1 MQVCSSAGW
10 GLLARL
16 QPQEPMMTE
25 TSRRQFLR
33 LTGGTTITA
42 AMLPFLRAIP
52 ASAQSGGTIV
62 VVSGQTINSLDLHRT
77 GTNRP
82 SYQVAVNCYDRL
94 VSFGTKAAPGGGLSY
109 DYSVI
114 VPELA
119 ESWTISEDGLTM
131 TFRLKPDATFWDG
144 RQVMAEDVKWSFD
157 RAVSVGGF
165 PTVQMKAGGLERP
178 DQFAVADDGSFVITL
193 DRPSKLTLPDLAVPV
208 PFIIN
213 AELAKANATADD
225 PWAMAYLHTTPA
237 GSGAYKVARWDQ
249 GQQLV
254 YERNDAWVGGEL
266 PAFERVIVREVP
278 SPATRR
284 ALIERGDVQ
293 MSFDIPNKDA
303 SELAAVDGVDVYS
316 TPIENCIHCLC
327 PNYAFEPF
335 QDPDVRKA
343 LAYAI
348 PYEAIFQ
355 TAAYGRGAPMW
366 GGSAE
371 ITDIAWPRRSPYMT
385 DMAKAREHMAASGF
399 ASGFE
404 VPLSISLDLA
414 DWMEPTALLLQEAF
428 AALGINTQIEKI
440 PGANW
445 RTAALVEK
453 RLPLHL
459 ENFGGWLN
467 TPDYYFF
474 WAYKDGHLFN
484 SSNYRNEEIEELV
497 DTTLHMPM
505 DDPAYAPK
513 IKRMFEI
520 AFEDLPRIPL
530 WQPALNVAMNGADGY
545 EFWFHRQLDVRPL
558 SAVG

>member
-1 MQVCSSAGW
+1 MNDN
-10 GLLARL
+10 
-16 QPQEPMMTE
+16 
-25 TSRRQFLR
+25 SRRNFLK
-33 LTGGTTITA
+33 LTGGTVGA
-42 AMLPFLRAIP
+42 AMLPFLKVLP
-52 ASAQSGGTIV
+52 AQAQSSGTLV

-77 GTNRP
+77 GTNRA

-94 VSFGTKAAPGGGLSY
+94 VSFGTKEAPGGGLSY

-114 VPELA
+114 EPELA
-119 ESWTISEDGLTM
+119 ESWTISDDGLTM
-131 TFRLKPDATFWDG
+131 TFQIKSDATFWDG
-144 RQVMAEDVKWSFD
+144 RKVTAADVKWSFD
-157 RAVSVGGF
+157 RAVSAGGF
-165 PTVQMKAGGLERP
+165 PTVQMRAGGLERP
-178 DQFAVADDGSFVITL
+178 DQFEAVDEETFVITL

-213 AELAKANATADD
+213 SEVAMANATEDD
-225 PWAMAYLHTTPA
+225 PWAMEYLHTTPA
-237 GSGAYKVARWDQ
+237 GSGAFKVARWEQ

-254 YERNDAWVGGEL
+254 YERNDAWVGGPL
-266 PAFERVIVREVP
+266 PSMERVIVREVP

-284 ALIERGDVQ
+284 ALLERGDVQ
-293 MSFDIPNKDA
+293 MSFNIPNRDA
-303 SELAAVDGVDVYS
+303 AELSDMAGIDVYS

-327 PNYAFEPF
+327 PNFAFEPF
-335 QDPDVRKA
+335 QDANVRRA

-355 TAAYGRGAPMW
+355 TAAYGRGVPMW
-366 GGSAE
+366 GGEDE
-371 ITDIAWPRRSPYMT
+371 ITDVAWPRPSPFAT
-385 DMAKAREHMAASGF
+385 NLERARELMAASNY

-404 VPLSISLDLA
+404 VPLSISLGLA
-414 DWMEPTALLLQEAF
+414 DWMEPTALLMQEAF
-428 AALGINTQIEKI
+428 AEIGIITEIERI

-453 RLPLHL
+453 SLPLHL

-474 WAYKDGHLFN
+474 WAYKEGHLFN
-484 SSNYRNEEIEELV
+484 SSNYRNEEIEQLV
-497 DTTLHMPM
+497 DDTLHMAM
-505 DDPAYAPK
+505 DNPAYAPNVM
-513 IKRMFEI
+513 RMFEI

-558 SAVG
+558 STTST